1 MNETNSPTP
10 SPSACACSAP
20 VLTCAVT
27 GMAVRIASMRRS
39 CPTPSFAATAT
50 ASKPVLPSTVRAV
63 STSKSA
69 IVAPPRLSTS
79 PKRTIP
85 VSSYARTGPSPATL
99 TVSPTR

>member
-1 MNETNSPTP
+1 MKETNSPTP
-10 SPSACACSAP
+10 SPSAFACSAP
-20 VLTCAVT
+20 VLTSAESGIV
-27 GMAVRIASMRRS
+27 AAIASS
-39 CPTPSFAATAT
+39 SFSSPTPSFAATAT

-85 VSSYARTGPSPATL
+85 VSS
-99 TVSPTR
+99 